1 MAGSLASS
9 TRPALLKAVSDSS
22 PAHSVELGIQAVFL
36 AEIVSEGKAGED
48 LTPLAANGVEVK
60 QHHQSGEE
68 PHEDQLENNDLTPFS
83 VQVKFAK
90 ADVWEEG
97 KGQEE
102 ATDKATDVSKVVYP
116 GEEAEGKQEQHDH
129 Q

>member
-9 TRPALLKAVSDSS
+9 TRPALPKAADDCT
-22 PAHSVELGIQAVFL
+22 PPCSVELSIQLILF
-36 AEIVSEGKAGED
+36 AELVSEGKAGEE
-48 LTPLAANGVEVK
+48 LAPLAANGVKVK

-68 PHEDQLENNDLTPFS
+68 PHEDRLENDDLTPLS

-90 ADVWEEG
+90 ADVREEG

-116 GEEAEGKQEQHDH
+116 G
-129 Q
+129 